1 MFWQHWGG
9 NISGMRVVITNRTS
23 PLRRWREAQ
32 GLGLRAAAR
41 KAGCDP
47 GWLSRVETRQR
58 QPRPAQVTRLVRRL
72 GVPVEVVL
80 GESEEA
86 AS

>member
-1 MFWQHWGG
+1 LFWQHWGG
-9 NISGMRVVITNRTS
+9 NIVGMGVVITNSTS

-41 KAGCDP
+41 MAGCDA
-47 GWLSRVETRQR
+47 GWLSRVETGQR

-80 GESEEA
+80 GSDGES
-86 AS
+86 